1 MFFQKAGLIVST
13 ACSPDSPFCL
23 GGEGLGLVVGRG
35 GGDDL
40 VSVLVDSSGLC
51 GRELRLLLGLLLNL
65 GNLLALLRR
74 RRDLHAQND
83 VTDLR
88 LSQGG
93 HVHTKT
99 RLGNASIGCVFV
111 KWHIKLF
118 CFLGNVACLNSLT
131 CSFCRNLPG

>member
-1 MFFQKAGLIVST
+1 MVGAQVKVSSRDGPDGSGRITLVDPYRFDIFSKTRFDCSGLFST
-13 ACSPDSPFCL
+13 ARSPDPPLCL

-40 VSVLVDSSGLC
+40 VSVLVDGSGLR

-74 RRDLHAQND
+74 RRDLHTQND

-99 RLGNASIGCVFV
+99 R
-111 KWHIKLF
+111 
-118 CFLGNVACLNSLT
+118 
-131 CSFCRNLPG
+131 